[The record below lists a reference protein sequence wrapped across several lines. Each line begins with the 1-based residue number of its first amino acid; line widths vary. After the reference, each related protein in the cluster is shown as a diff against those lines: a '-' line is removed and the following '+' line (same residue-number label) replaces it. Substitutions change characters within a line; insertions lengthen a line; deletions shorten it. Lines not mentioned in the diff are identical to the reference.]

1 MRTLELSARF
11 HISMSPARQKRLAM
25 VTNIDDRHVE
35 DEFEEHQRTYRTFLK
50 VTTIFVAHVVVILL
64 LLGWYFSDAFV

>member
-1 MRTLELSARF
+1 MHFTVTEYVTARLVMSAT
-11 HISMSPARQKRLAM
+11 IDERQAE
-25 VTNIDDRHVE
+25 DD
-35 DEFEEHQRTYRTFLK
+35 FEEHQRTYSTFLK

>member
-1 MRTLELSARF
+1 MTEHATARF
-11 HISMSPARQKRLAM
+11 DMSA
-25 VTNIDDRHVE
+25 TIDERHA
-35 DEFEEHQRTYRTFLK
+35 EFDFEKHQRTYTTFLK

>member
-1 MRTLELSARF
+1 MSA
-11 HISMSPARQKRLAM
+11 
-25 VTNIDDRHVE
+25 TIDERH
-35 DEFEEHQRTYRTFLK
+35 DFEEHQRTYSTFLK